1 MRTLIK
7 GGLVLDPANRIQSV
21 LNVLMEDGRIA
32 AVTEAE
38 PVADEVVDAAGCIVA
53 PGFIDIHMHEDPL
66 NEDGTLYR
74 DEDKAIFNCMLRM
87 GVTTAIGGQCGINVH
102 RPSEYLD
109 VIDREGAAVNV
120 GMFAGHAFLRE
131 QAGHAD
137 KYSRV
142 TEEELRAIENSA
154 ARELDGGCLGVSFG
168 IRYVPGIDA
177 EELRRTAAPCRR
189 DGKVIA
195 AHIRD
200 DAAQVVPAARELL
213 EAGRVL
219 GVSAQVSHIGSM
231 GGFGQMREL
240 LRLVD
245 GYRIGGLDASC
256 DCYPYTAF
264 STMIGSTTYDDGWRE
279 RYGCGYD
286 AVEICEGKYRGRRCT
301 EEIFNEVR
309 RDNPECL
316 TVCYV
321 MAENDIDMAMA
332 HPNVMLASD
341 GIMNHGQGHPRA
353 AGAFPRLFAEYVRTG
368 KLPLYEA
375 VRMATIMPAE
385 KLGLK
390 SKGRLTPGA
399 DADVIVFDPEK
410 IADRATFMEPTLPP
424 VGIDGV
430 WIGGRLAA
438 KDCRIVNGR
447 LGSSVRK

>member
-38 PVADEVVDAAGCIVA
+38 PEADEVVDAAGRAVA

-87 GVTTAIGGQCGINVH
+87 GVTTAIGGQCGINAH

-131 QAGHAD
+131 QAGCAD

-142 TEEELRAIENSA
+142 TEDELRAIENSA

-213 EAGRVL
+213 EAGRKL

-286 AVEICEGKYRGRRCT
+286 AVEICEGKYRGQRCT

-375 VRMATIMPAE
+375 VRMATVMPAE

-390 SKGRLTPGA
+390 SKGRLTPRA

-438 KDCRIVNGR
+438 KDCRIVNGS
-447 LGSSVRK
+447 LGRSVRK